1 MPGIEDQPPTENE
14 VANVRQKFQ
23 DYILENGKGTMFFK
37 S

>member
-23 DYILENGKGTMFFK
+23 DYILENGKGKT
-37 S
+37 SLES